1 MTDPAAAVA
10 ASGPTNTAD
19 VVAALEGGSGARPDT
34 AADAGEGSGSPGELG
49 PIDPLDI
56 PGEIISEY
64 SLVEG
69 DCFNRFEGLQAGR
82 RLAITARIGCDEPHW
97 GEVYHTFELDAPAPA
112 IYPGD
117 DAVRGFALRVCYE
130 QFEAFV
136 GEIYELSVYDI
147 GVFTAQ
153 SHELRARGGPLPRRP
168 LLAVRHQRRI
178 GVGHGRGH
186 GPMTGPADPVLERRQ
201 RLARLARTGR
211 RLGYSLYGV
220 SLARVR
226 RRLPDRLHHPRP
238 PPSPR
243 SLWSSDPCCCCR
255 RSSSATASA
264 RPTGPTATT
273 TGSPAMGW
281 SRPSAGRVRCRWAA
295 RRGRRPPARG
305 GTPAGEPGR
314 WALCWPAA
322 RRVSTSPPR

>member
-1 MTDPAAAVA
+1 MGLSCRVNSLVGAVAAAVLLAACSSGPAGDDPELTDPAAAVA

-34 AADAGEGSGSPGELG
+34 TFDGTGGDGSSDGSAELG

-97 GEVYHTFELDAPAPA
+97 GEVYHTFELDAPDPA

-136 GEIYELSVYDI
+136 GEIYELSAYDI
-147 GVFTAQ
+147 GVFTPNRTNFE
-153 SHELRARGGPLPRRP
+153 HEVARYR
-168 LLAVRHQRRI
+168 
-178 GVGHGRGH
+178 GVHCWLYDTDAESVSGTAEG
-186 GPMTGPADPVLERRQ
+186 T
-201 RLARLARTGR
+201 AR
-211 RLGYSLYGV
+211 
-220 SLARVR
+220 
-226 RRLPDRLHHPRP
+226 
-238 PPSPR
+238 
-243 SLWSSDPCCCCR
+243 
-255 RSSSATASA
+255 
-264 RPTGPTATT
+264 
-273 TGSPAMGW
+273 
-281 SRPSAGRVRCRWAA
+281 
-295 RRGRRPPARG
+295 
-305 GTPAGEPGR
+305 
-314 WALCWPAA
+314 
-322 RRVSTSPPR
+322 